1 MRKND
6 VDRIVLALVEEW
18 QNNPSKYRVGR
29 GDVIRF
35 TPMQVWT
42 ILSDLDIEPEP
53 IRCKDCKYNSS
64 ADGNYTICD
73 VLPQMYGRNPEDN
86 YCSGAERREE

>member
-1 MRKND
+1 MRQND

-35 TPMQVWT
+35 TPMQVGA
-42 ILSDLDIEPEP
+42 ILSDLEIEPGL
-53 IRCKDCKYNSS
+53 IRCKDCKCR
-64 ADGNYTICD
+64 D
-73 VLPQMYGRNPEDN
+73 PEDKKCDCGIQWCAFPKKDDDF
-86 YCSGAERREE
+86 CSYAERREE